1 MEPEGEWTFEGG
13 PKIIVGADGDPARYH
28 RSAYDGMRQVG
39 EPERI
44 LRYQNRRMPVRTKRV
59 YEDAPSR
66 VAPQEL

>member
-1 MEPEGEWTFEGG
+1 M
-13 PKIIVGADGDPARYH
+13 
-28 RSAYDGMRQVG
+28 SQVG

-44 LRYQNRRMPVRTKRV
+44 LRYQNRRMSVRTKRV

>member
-1 MEPEGEWTFEGG
+1 MDALQRAAGGGIAAERNGREWTSKGE
-13 PKIIVGADGDPARYH
+13 PN
-28 RSAYDGMRQVG
+28 GMSQVG